1 MTATTNTTAID
12 FAAYTPEAII
22 DGTKSLIAKGEQ
34 VYGAIAAEPNPTFAT
49 VVLPLAQFENQV
61 STRMAASNLR
71 AISPD
76 AAVRQASNDASQ
88 LLEDFKTKSGMRADA
103 FAAINTVFENKA
115 EMSQLD
121 AEDARLV
128 EHIVRRFR
136 RNGLALSPEDQGKLA
151 AVKNKL
157 TELSMQFAKN
167 FNELEGQELFT
178 REELAGLPED
188 FFTGRETKTENG
200 IDKFVVT
207 TKYPDVEPVLQKAH
221 SAETRRR
228 IFVTNDERGA
238 ANIPL
243 IKDAARLRI
252 EAAKLLGYKTN
263 AEYAHEICMAK
274 TPARVAEF
282 EAGLLNR
289 LSMAGDKEIEDIT
302 ELKRQDSPDSPKVL
316 AWDVPYYLNKL
327 KETRYNV
334 DENKVR
340 QYLPTAHTIRQVL
353 DFYEK
358 LLHVRV
364 QKADIS
370 VWHPSVDAYEVT
382 DDEYGFLGHIYIDA
396 YPRPDKENHPCT
408 MAMRSGFVNADG
420 TRHFPAAIL
429 ITNLSKGSGSQPS
442 LMSHNDLRI
451 VLHELGHVFHGI
463 CLRSKYA
470 LFSLM
475 SVESDFIEAPSQM
488 LENWVWQPE
497 GLKRFSRH
505 YETGEPLP
513 GSLCDAIIAAKNVGV
528 PIDGLRRMY
537 QSRFDQTIHNTT
549 DVESVDITQLYSDL
563 RRDIG
568 RLDTG
573 DLVLPAAGIFSHMMG
588 GYDAKFYVY
597 MWGMVFSADMFAARF
612 AKEGIDNPQTG
623 RDYRREI
630 LESGATRDA
639 ADSLR
644 AFLGRD
650 PADDAFFEALRI

>member
-1 MTATTNTTAID
+1 MATTAID

-34 VYGAIAAEPNPTFAT
+34 VYDAIAAEPNPTFAT
-49 VVLPLAQFENQV
+49 VVVPLAQFENQV

-76 AAVRQASNDASQ
+76 AAVRQASNDADQ
-88 LLEDFKTKSGMRADA
+88 LLEDFKTKSGMRADV

-151 AVKNKL
+151 AVKSKL
-157 TELSMQFAKN
+157 TELSMQK
-167 FNELEGQELFT
+167 LFT

-188 FFTGRETKTENG
+188 FFAGRETKTEG
-200 IDKFVVT
+200 GVDKFVVT

-282 EAGLLNR
+282 EAGLLSR
-289 LSMAGDKEIEDIT
+289 LSTAGDKEMEDIA

-340 QYLPTAHTIRQVL
+340 QYLPTAHIIRQVL

-358 LLHVRV
+358 LLHVHV

-408 MAMRSGFVNADG
+408 IPMRSGFVNADG

-429 ITNLSKGSGSQPS
+429 ITNL
-442 LMSHNDLRI
+442 I
-451 VLHELGHVFHGI
+451 VLHELGHVFHVI
-463 CLRSKYA
+463 CLRSKYDM
-470 LFSLM
+470 FWLM
-475 SVESDFIEAPSQM
+475 SIEFDFLEAPSQM

-497 GLKRFSRH
+497 ILKRFSRH
-505 YETGEPLP
+505 YQTGESLP

-588 GYDAKFYVY
+588 GYDARFYVY

-612 AKEGIDNPQTG
+612 AKEGINSPQTG

-630 LESGATRDA
+630 LEPGATRDA

-650 PADDAFFEALRI
+650 PTDAAFFAALNV